1 MLITMDTKQKQLTQN
16 YFQFTHDGDHKIVL
30 RLLVTLARLSPVR
43 CYVGLGN
50 LWKCV

>member
-16 YFQFTHDGDHKIVL
+16 YFQFTHDGDHKICL
-30 RLLVTLARLSPVR
+30 RGGYGSRLYLSYFGR
-43 CYVGLGN
+43 EN